1 MAESEAPGVEP
12 DGPAAES
19 IVLVRDSE
27 AVRLLQPVRYG
38 GRAAAVAE
46 FVSEVAD
53 LAERDGSA
61 GWLAAAVN
69 AAAYQVAS
77 LGEAAAEQVWGTDAT
92 ALVTACGDVSG
103 RLTRQHGHLELTG
116 RWDSVTGAATADW
129 FQLSALDEG
138 ATVCVLV
145 PRDTVQVEQHVDRHG
160 LADAGIGDVAVTD
173 AAVDESAVFRREA
186 DIVSGT
192 EQFDDPD
199 ARIVTGAGQAAAVI
213 GAASGVWRAHVGQ
226 VRRRLATSYGSEDAA
241 ELTSSA
247 VLVARAASDIDAARL
262 QLTGSLGATAPD
274 AATAQRQAVARA
286 RNAADQLLGSGSRHA
301 LDTTDPVARL
311 WLDVLA
317 GYRLTIRGIADDSG
331 ARR

>member
-1 MAESEAPGVEP
+1 MAESEAPGVDP
-12 DGPAAES
+12 GGPSAES

-27 AVRLLQPVRYG
+27 TARLLQPARHG

-46 FVSEVAD
+46 FVSQVAD

-69 AAAYQVAS
+69 AAAYRVAR
-77 LGEAAAEQVWGTDAT
+77 LGEAAAERVWGTDAG
-92 ALVTACGDVSG
+92 ALITACSDRSGD
-103 RLTRQHGHLELTG
+103 LTRRGGHLRLTG
-116 RWDSVTGAATADW
+116 RWESVTGAAFADW
-129 FQLSALDEG
+129 FLLSALDDG
-138 ATVCVLV
+138 SARCVLV
-145 PRDTVQVEQHVDRHG
+145 PRDAVRVDQHVGRQG
-160 LADAGIGDVAVTD
+160 LADAGIGDVTVTD
-173 AAVDESAVFRREA
+173 TVVDELAVFTRDDDNA
-186 DIVSGT
+186 CGT
-192 EQFDDPD
+192 AEFDSLQTDV
-199 ARIVTGAGQAAAVI
+199 VTGAAQAAAVI

-241 ELTSSA
+241 ELTASA

-262 QLTGSLGATAPD
+262 QLTGSLGAAAPE
-274 AATAQRQAVARA
+274 AAAAHRQAVARA

-317 GYRLTIRGIADDSG
+317 GYRLTIRRIDEGPG
-331 ARR
+331 AH